1 MHALVNV
8 FVYSHS
14 NLYMVLGS
22 FDDLRACLVY
32 QFTPVST
39 SEVLGLQMGHHTH
52 IAFAWGLGMQTLVLK
67 VWGKLFL

>member
-52 IAFAWGLGMQTLVLK
+52 SSWYCYFVFKELANMFRFRDK
-67 VWGKLFL
+67 N

>member
-1 MHALVNV
+1 MLLSLTLSNLFINIYISQYFRVLKICVCGMHALVNV

-39 SEVLGLQMGHHTH
+39 SEVLGL
-52 IAFAWGLGMQTLVLK
+52 
-67 VWGKLFL
+67 